1 MNTPPPT
8 WQPRYT
14 LTPAIARGLM
24 AIEAA
29 RAVVETTPL
38 PPAVEAELRH
48 RARVRYGSLSA
59 LYRQYIGN
67 DAARG
72 RMSARAYTDDTLDPE
87 PRIHA

>member
-8 WQPRYT
+8 WQPRYA
-14 LTPAIARGLM
+14 LTPTIARELM

-48 RARVRYGSLSA
+48 RARVRTARCRQFVGNLSA
-59 LYRQYIGN
+59 MTPCEQ
-67 DAARG
+67 
-72 RMSARAYTDDTLDPE
+72 P
-87 PRIHA
+87 